1 MIWTHER
8 WIKLYIRS
16 EPDFLALTWQARGLF
31 RLLLTEVDPSGA
43 MKLGKIGCK
52 SVAVAIRAPWV
63 EIEPFLQELIDDGC
77 VELREGVTERDAG
90 VTERDSCVTLTI
102 PNFVEAQEARSSDRA
117 RQAEKRARARTGKS
131 QNVTPPSRIVTPA
144 SQKNVTRHSE
154 SRGVTARHDQRE
166 RLEIEERDPDPDLL
180 QTSVAPVDPTS
191 IGAAAPSSVP
201 EQEQAKPKRSKAK
214 MGLPDTW
221 TPSDQHYEL
230 GLSLG
235 LSRASVDQQAERM
248 RDWATAKG
256 ERCVDW
262 GARFRNWLRRSAETP
277 LLPGRTQDVQR
288 SPAGHSAAV
297 FAREQREYEERLAK
311 ARPDPLAAAMREI
324 DQETHL

>member
-77 VELREGVTERDAG
+77 VELREGVTERDGA
-90 VTERDSCVTLTI
+90 VTERDSCITLAI
-102 PNFVEAQEARSSDRA
+102 PNFAEAQEARSSDRA
-117 RQAEKRARARTGKS
+117 RQAEKRARARVEKS
-131 QNVTPPSRIVTPA
+131 QNVTPPSRTVTPA
-144 SQKNVTRHSE
+144 SQKNVTCHSE

-166 RLEIEERDPDPDLL
+166 RLEREERDPDPDLL
-180 QTSVAPVDPTS
+180 SASVAPVDPTS

-201 EQEQAKPKRSKAK
+201 EQQPPAPKRSKAK
-214 MGLPDTW
+214 TSLPEGW
-221 TPSDQHYEL
+221 TPSDPHYEL
-230 GLSLG
+230 GASLG
-235 LSRASVDQQAERM
+235 LSRASVDEQAERM
-248 RDWATAKG
+248 RDWSAAKG
-256 ERCVDW
+256 ERCIDW
-262 GARFRNWLRRSAETP
+262 GARFRNWLRKSTETGP
-277 LLPGRTQDVQR
+277 LMPRRDVQR
-288 SPAGHSAAV
+288 SPPGHLDRVLA
-297 FAREQREYEERLAK
+297 EQRAEGQRRAALAPADCFALTAEEL
-311 ARPDPLAAAMREI
+311 
-324 DQETHL
+324 QS